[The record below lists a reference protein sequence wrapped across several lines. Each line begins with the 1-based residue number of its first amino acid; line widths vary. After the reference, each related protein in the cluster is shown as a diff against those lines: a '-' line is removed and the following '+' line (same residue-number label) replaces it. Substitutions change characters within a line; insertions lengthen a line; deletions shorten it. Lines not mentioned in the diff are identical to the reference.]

1 MGNLQHLTL
10 LFNCNF
16 GPDLAALLNRPVYM
30 FTSFIS
36 KMLTGCA
43 NMYKVLASPV
53 VSNCAR
59 SSNTFRTMPVCNVAV
74 FNVTTSWALDVLKV
88 DWPFL
93 ALNTNPST

>member
-10 LFNCNF
+10 LFHCNF

-59 SSNTFRTMPVCNVAV
+59 SSNNFAQCLSATWLYL
-74 FNVTTSWALDVLKV
+74 TSLLVGHLM
-88 DWPFL
+88 
-93 ALNTNPST
+93 S